1 MRNPPWTRDELILA
15 LELYFEEPSARGNTS
30 HKEVQKLSELL
41 NALPI
46 HVNSS
51 QNTFRNPKGVGMK
64 LSNFLKYD
72 PSYSGKGLE
81 RGSKLEAEVWNE
93 FSGDLIKLK
102 SVASAIRL
110 NYMELGVS
118 PPSSES
124 DLEDEEASE
133 GRVLTR
139 VHRLRERNQSIVKK
153 KKKSVL
159 EKTGRL
165 EGEVCSFDFF
175 QDFGNL
181 GNGYA
186 ECHHEVPVS
195 ELKPNQK
202 TKLSEL
208 RIVCANCHRMIH
220 RRRPW
225 LSLAQLRDVKGKSQ

>member
-1 MRNPPWTRDELILA
+1 
-15 LELYFEEPSARGNTS
+15 
-30 HKEVQKLSELL
+30 
-41 NALPI
+41 
-46 HVNSS
+46 
-51 QNTFRNPKGVGMK
+51 
-64 LSNFLKYD
+64 
-72 PSYSGKGLE
+72 
-81 RGSKLEAEVWNE
+81 
-93 FSGDLIKLK
+93 
-102 SVASAIRL
+102 
-110 NYMELGVS
+110 
-118 PPSSES
+118 
-124 DLEDEEASE
+124 LEDEEASE

-165 EGEVCSFDFF
+165 ECEVCSFDFF
-175 QDFGNL
+175 QEFGNL